1 MPKCP
6 SCGKTIFVVQTVML
20 PTIGE
25 LKVLV
30 CKDCNTIVGIL
41 PSIFQQGK
49 QFYLCNLV
57 IPAMYDVGITFTLP

>member
-6 SCGKTIFVVQTVML
+6 KCSKTIFVVQVVML
-20 PTIGE
+20 LNIGE

-41 PSIFQQGK
+41 PSIYQQGK
-49 QFYLCNLV
+49 
-57 IPAMYDVGITFTLP
+57 

>member
-6 SCGKTIFVVQTVML
+6 SCGKTIFVVQSVIL
-20 PTIGE
+20 PKIGA

-41 PSIFQQGK
+41 PSIYQQDK
-49 QFYLCNLV
+49 
-57 IPAMYDVGITFTLP
+57 

>member
-6 SCGKTIFVVQTVML
+6 KCGKTIFVVQAVMIS
-20 PTIGE
+20 PIGE

-49 QFYLCNLV
+49 
-57 IPAMYDVGITFTLP
+57 